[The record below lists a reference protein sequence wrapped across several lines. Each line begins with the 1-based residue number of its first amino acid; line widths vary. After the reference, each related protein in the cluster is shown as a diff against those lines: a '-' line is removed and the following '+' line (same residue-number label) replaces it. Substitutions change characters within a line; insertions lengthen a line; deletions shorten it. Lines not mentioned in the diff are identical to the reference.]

1 MWNHTGRRV
10 ASSISVFPRT
20 PIDLI
25 KGFGGF
31 RHCIGAPER
40 ENDSKEKCMKL
51 LIVEDNDGMRRVLRR
66 ILVDTASTIWE
77 CADGSEALAAYE
89 EHRPD
94 IVLMDLRMSD
104 VDGLTATRQIRGYD
118 PSARIIVV
126 TDYQDEDMKTA
137 ALEAGA
143 CEYVLKHELSG
154 LPEIVSSLA
163 AADNGNH

>member
-1 MWNHTGRRV
+1 
-10 ASSISVFPRT
+10 
-20 PIDLI
+20 
-25 KGFGGF
+25 
-31 RHCIGAPER
+31 
-40 ENDSKEKCMKL
+40 MKL
-51 LIVEDNDGMRRVLRR
+51 LIVEDNAGIRRVLRR

-77 CADGSEALAAYE
+77 CTDGSEALAAYE

-94 IVLMDLRMSD
+94 VVLMDLRMTT
-104 VDGLTATRQIRGYD
+104 VDGLTATKQIRGYD

-143 CEYVLKHELSG
+143 CEYVLKHEISD

-163 AADNGNH
+163 APDGEVH

>member
-1 MWNHTGRRV
+1 MT
-10 ASSISVFPRT
+10 
-20 PIDLI
+20 
-25 KGFGGF
+25 
-31 RHCIGAPER
+31 
-40 ENDSKEKCMKL
+40 L
-51 LIVEDNDGMRRVLRR
+51 LIVEDNAGIRRVLRR

-94 IVLMDLRMSD
+94 VVLMDLRMTH

-143 CEYVLKHELSG
+143 CEYVLKHEISG

-163 AADNGNH
+163 APDGGNH